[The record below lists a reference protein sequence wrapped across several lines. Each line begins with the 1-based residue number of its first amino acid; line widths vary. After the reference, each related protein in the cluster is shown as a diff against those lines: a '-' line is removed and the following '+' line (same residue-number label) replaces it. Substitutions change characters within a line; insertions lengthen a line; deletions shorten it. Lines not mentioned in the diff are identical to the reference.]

1 MSDGKPNG
9 FFSTEMWI
17 YIGAA
22 LFLVALL
29 VSAIVD
35 PELRVLHCLQALI
48 YVVVIVSA
56 RRNSPWGYGA
66 GFAIAIVWNGMNC
79 FGPHLIQAGAVAIW
93 SWLRTGHVQQLVPMM
108 VTLGA
113 SGISFSSSLRLWRL
127 CGTTRSPGNGEG
139 IRVVDLESRKISIM
153 PDTQGFSLPSW
164 SPDGRYL
171 VAMTQ
176 QPSRIT
182 LYSIETKAW
191 TELRKFDTPWGFWI
205 WSSDSKS
212 IYMRVVEGAV
222 GVYRLTVPGGKWE
235 RVSGLEGVNI
245 RGDFDFDYS
254 LPSLTAD
261 GKPTLMSHVG
271 IAQIYSLRWDK

>member
-1 MSDGKPNG
+1 MPDDNSIAFSYYNPEKPH
-9 FFSTEMWI
+9 
-17 YIGAA
+17 
-22 LFLVALL
+22 
-29 VSAIVD
+29 D
-35 PELRVLHCLQALI
+35 
-48 YVVVIVSA
+48 
-56 RRNSPWGYGA
+56 
-66 GFAIAIVWNGMNC
+66 
-79 FGPHLIQAGAVAIW
+79 
-93 SWLRTGHVQQLVPMM
+93 
-108 VTLGA
+108 
-113 SGISFSSSLRLWRL
+113 
-127 CGTTRSPGNGEG
+127 EG

-176 QPSRIT
+176 QPSRMM